1 MEDTFVLNASSWTF
15 ERVRDAEKCGAGLWV
30 VVVFFVVVVVFF
42 VVVVV
47 LIVVVVVFFAVVVV
61 GLSVVVVICLMVV
74 VVSPNSLSILHFDM
88 GVYMVRGLSKVNMAH
103 LSGHLSLSIV
113 YRSTKRKILS
123 FIWILFT
130 V

>member
-1 MEDTFVLNASSWTF
+1 MAARTHPTMIGMRSLPGAPLSHMLSSWKALEDTFVLNASSWTF
-15 ERVRDAEKCGAGLWV
+15 ERVRDAEKCGTGLWVVVVFFVV

-74 VVSPNSLSILHFDM
+74 VVSPNSLSILHFERTCD
-88 GVYMVRGLSKVNMAH
+88 
-103 LSGHLSLSIV
+103 
-113 YRSTKRKILS
+113 
-123 FIWILFT
+123 F
-130 V
+130 